1 MRQSVYAI
9 MEKQLAAY
17 LSLMSEALAELEN
30 HPDHERLRHLIVF
43 HQQQTTAF
51 QHERLIHLLVTFFFS
66 GLLLCSIAGTLL
78 LPSWP
83 FFALDVLLAVT
94 LLFYIKHY
102 FFLENRVQQLYPITE
117 ALYRRLGALPSSRS
131 SSTPS

>member
-1 MRQSVYAI
+1 

-17 LSLMSEALAELEN
+17 LSLISGALAELKN
-30 HPDHERLRHLIVF
+30 HPDPERLERLIAF
-43 HQQQTTAF
+43 HAKQTAAF
-51 QHERLIHLLVTFFFS
+51 QHERLIHLLVTFFFG

-83 FFALDVLLAVT
+83 FFALDALLAIT
-94 LLFYIKHY
+94 LLFYITHY

-117 ALYRRLGALPSSRS
+117 ALYRQLNVLAPPSLTSRAL
-131 SSTPS
+131 

>member
-1 MRQSVYAI
+1 

-17 LSLMSEALAELEN
+17 LSLISEALAELEKQ
-30 HPDHERLRHLIVF
+30 PDMERLQGLIAF
-43 HQQQTTAF
+43 HAQQTAAF

-66 GLLLCSIAGTLL
+66 GLLLCGIAGTLL

-83 FFALDVLLAVT
+83 FFALDVLLMVT

-102 FFLENRVQQLYPITE
+102 FFLENNVQRLYPITE
-117 ALYRRLGALPSSRS
+117 ALYRQLGALTSFCSS
-131 SSTPS
+131 